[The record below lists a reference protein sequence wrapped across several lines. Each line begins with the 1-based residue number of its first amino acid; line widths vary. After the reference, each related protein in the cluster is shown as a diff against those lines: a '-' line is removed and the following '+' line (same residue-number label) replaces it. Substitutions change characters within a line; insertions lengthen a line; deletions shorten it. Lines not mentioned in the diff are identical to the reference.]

1 MLILKLLVLLTLANG
16 TPVIARNIFAERF
29 AWPLD
34 GGIKSFD
41 GQPLFGSSKTVRGVV
56 LSVLVTGA
64 GGALMG
70 LGWKVGV
77 VIGTLSMAGDLFSSF
92 LKRRMKLPPSSRAP
106 GLDQVPESLF
116 PLLACQG
123 MLALSVTEVVTAVAI
138 FFVGDVVF
146 SPLFYKWKIRK
157 RPY

>member
-1 MLILKLLVLLTLANG
+1 MLKLLVLLTLANG
-16 TPVIARNIFAERF
+16 TPVIVRNIFGDRF
-29 AWPLD
+29 TWPLD
-34 GGIKSFD
+34 GGIELFD

-64 GGALMG
+64 SGALMG
-70 LGWKVGV
+70 LDWKVGV

-92 LKRRMKLPPSSRAP
+92 LKRRMKLPPSSRAL

-116 PLLACQG
+116 PLLGCQG
-123 MLALSVTEVVTAVAI
+123 MLELGVTEIVTVVTI
-138 FFVGDVVF
+138 FFAGDVVF

-157 RPY
+157 HPY